1 MVDPMHFGA
10 RSSLSVTQEI
20 QEPPIFEIKSDTNE
34 LVSHVMRFPGC
45 EAQTVGRVSL
55 LGAGFEQLC
64 AALVCATS
72 VRYSAVQ
79 VLRVRAHP
87 RSNVS
92 GGRATPPLEPTGF
105 ISIPF
110 PFHVH
115 QSTTLPSTLRR
126 RLIPETTH
134 GEDRFPCGDEKNK
147 TDPTTDNALG
157 LDRIQDTGALGAYV
171 WR

>member
-92 GGRATPPLEPTGF
+92 GDERRPHLNQLVSF
-105 ISIPF
+105 QFRFHSMSINPQLY
-110 PFHVH
+110 PV
-115 QSTTLPSTLRR
+115 
-126 RLIPETTH
+126 
-134 GEDRFPCGDEKNK
+134 PCDV
-147 TDPTTDNALG
+147 D
-157 LDRIQDTGALGAYV
+157 
-171 WR
+171 